1 MAVAVSD
8 RKVTTSF
15 GVPLCTNVREK
26 VAPSESTVRTEQG
39 ESGITHGERDVL
51 AGHEAGD

>member
-15 GVPLCTNVREK
+15 GVPLCANVREK

-39 ESGITHGERDVL
+39 ESGMTHGERDVL